1 MADARHLLIDM
12 NRFWIVLLALV
23 LAVPAQAQCLL
34 TWDTTSTPG
43 YGGTGTTYEANE
55 TVQICLSVNTWN
67 SSSANWFHGFEI
79 ILGPG
84 WDATSVVGT
93 SLPASCDGNGN
104 WALYPS
110 ITSSATGAS
119 YGQGFYYDSGSG
131 GPLDGI
137 PGNNYGDN
145 SACPAPHWVQFCFDV
160 TTLPP
165 GLCVEGADLSITL
178 NTLGDG
184 EAGSWSSFDCN
195 GDPNI
200 VFSGPTLS
208 CCDPPIDTFFSPTC
222 PGGSDGSIIAVGNST
237 GPYTF
242 DWSTGLFETTPD
254 SSSITG
260 LGAGTYTLAITDAG
274 GCTSNQTYV
283 LTDPPAIAMSLDSIE
298 PVTCPGGSNGAVL
311 WTASGG
317 TAPIGGFTYS
327 LDGGPTQV
335 FGLFENLSAGT
346 YTVTA
351 FDANGCSKD
360 TTFSIIEDNL
370 LELALL
376 DVQDVDCF
384 GDTTGS
390 VDLGASGGIPPY
402 TYSSNGVD
410 YSASPIFANLAG
422 GDYTFS
428 VQDATGCVV
437 TVDATIDEPVAPV
450 LDAGEYLPIPN
461 GREVTLE
468 PSTNVDPVASWMW
481 SPADGLS
488 CVDCPNPV
496 ASPEQTTWY
505 TVTVTDANGC
515 SVSDSTE
522 LVVIRTLAIPN
533 AFSPNGD
540 GLNDIFIVRTPYV
553 EDFVMRIF
561 NRWGEQVFATN
572 DINIGWD
579 GTHKGKPAEMG
590 TFLYTLQMTTDA
602 GEAIQKQ
609 GTITLIR

>member
-1 MADARHLLIDM
+1 M
-12 NRFWIVLLALV
+12 NRFLTLLLALALV
-23 LAVPAQAQCLL
+23 VPAQAQCLL

-55 TVQICLSVNTWN
+55 TVEICLSVNTWN
-67 SSSANWFHGFEI
+67 SASANWFHGFEI

-84 WDATSVVGT
+84 WDAGSINVTSF
-93 SLPASCDGNGN
+93 PPSCDGNGN
-104 WALYPS
+104 WDYYPT

-119 YGQGFYYDSGSG
+119 YGQGIYYDSGIG
-131 GPLDGI
+131 GPLDGN
-137 PGNNYGDN
+137 PGNNFGDN
-145 SACPAPHWVQFCFDV
+145 ATGTCPAPHWVQFCFEV

-184 EAGSWSSFDCN
+184 EAGSWSSFNCD

-200 VFSGPTLS
+200 VFSGPTLT
-208 CCDPPIDTFFSPTC
+208 CCDPPIDTVFNPTC
-222 PGGSDGSIIAVGNST
+222 AGGMDGSIIAVGNST

-242 DWSTGLFETTPD
+242 DWSTGLLETTPD
-254 SSSITG
+254 SSIVTG
-260 LGAGTYTLAITDAG
+260 LGAGTYTLAMTDAS
-274 GCTSNQTYV
+274 GCTSTTTYV
-283 LTDPPAIAMSLDSIE
+283 LTDPSAISMSLDSIE

-335 FGLFENLSAGT
+335 FGLFEDLSAGS
-346 YTVTA
+346 YTITA

-360 TTFSIIEDNL
+360 TTFTIIEDNL
-370 LELALL
+370 LELVLL
-376 DVQDVDCF
+376 DLQDVDCF

-390 VDLGASGGIPPY
+390 VDLGASGGAPPY

-410 YSASPIFANLAG
+410 YGTSPVFANLAG

-437 TVDATIDEPVAPV
+437 TIDATIDEPEEPE
-450 LDAGEYLPIPN
+450 LEAGTYLPIPN
-461 GREVTLE
+461 GGDVTLD
-468 PSTNVDPVASWMW
+468 PTTNVDPVSAWMW
-481 SPADGLS
+481 SPGDGLS
-488 CVDCPNPV
+488 CTDCPNPV
-496 ASPEQTTWY
+496 ASPEFTTWY

-515 SVSDSTE
+515 TVSDSTE
-522 LVVIRTLAIPN
+522 IVVIRTLAIPN

-540 GLNDIFIVRTPYV
+540 GVNDQFIIRTPYV
-553 EDFVMRIF
+553 DNYSLQIF
-561 NRWGEQVFATN
+561 NRWGQRVFATS
-572 DINIGWD
+572 DINMGWD
-579 GTHKGKPAEMG
+579 GSFKGKPAEMA
-590 TFLYTLQMTTDA
+590 TYIYTLELTTES
-602 GEAIQKQ
+602 GEAIQRQ